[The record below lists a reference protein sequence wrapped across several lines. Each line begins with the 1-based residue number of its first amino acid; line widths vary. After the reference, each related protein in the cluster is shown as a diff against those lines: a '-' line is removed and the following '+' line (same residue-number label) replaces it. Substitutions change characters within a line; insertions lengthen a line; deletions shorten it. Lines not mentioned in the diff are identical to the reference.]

1 MAAMFSDS
9 KLEHDPEKGIQFNDD
24 GNLTEIQSI
33 DRTKRD
39 NPAFII
45 VKLPRWLI
53 ENLMVLSRSAG
64 ASNSYFDAI
73 VVTYTYRLWESF

>member
-39 NPAFII
+39 NPAVII
-45 VKLPRWLI
+45 VKFPRWLI

-64 ASNSYFDAI
+64 ASNINLQI
-73 VVTYTYRLWESF
+73 VRVLLTILFV